1 MDIRQEQRQPEG
13 RARGTAVAVTLVAAF
28 WVLAACSAGV
38 TGSHSSPQP
47 HTSSTTGT
55 TGTSETSDTSG
66 TNDTSGTS
74 ASPCSSPTWLLTRSA
89 LSKLMAH
96 PAVRA
101 KLQGSLVYEI
111 LQPGQQP
118 LAGVTAKPVVTFA
131 SATALE
137 DAVTG
142 GRLPAGTYGVLYDPE
157 AWSFTPVAEK
167 RDPVQA
173 ATRAAAVAHR
183 HGLRLI
189 VAPAL
194 NLTTV
199 LAPGRRQ
206 PRWRAFL
213 DLNLVARLAG
223 VADVVEIQAQ
233 SLERDTA
240 TYAAFVQAAT
250 SQASAANPQVIM
262 LAGLST
268 NPPGAPVDSHQ
279 LTAAIRATRSMVDG
293 YWLNIPGRGPRC
305 PTCNAP
311 RPDIAIQTLHSFHDP
326 SRAHLGPKPPGD
338 STTSNDR

>member
-1 MDIRQEQRQPEG
+1 MAI
-13 RARGTAVAVTLVAAF
+13 TVVAAL
-28 WVLAACSAGV
+28 WMLAACSAAV
-38 TGSHSSPQP
+38 PRSHSSPQP
-47 HTSSTTGT
+47 R
-55 TGTSETSDTSG
+55 TSG
-66 TNDTSGTS
+66 TIGTSGTGGTS
-74 ASPCSSPTWLLTRSA
+74 APPRRSPAWLLTRSA
-89 LSKLMAH
+89 LSQLAAD

-101 KLQGSLVYEI
+101 KLRDALVYEI

-118 LAGVTAKPVVTFA
+118 LAGITAKPVMTFA

-137 DAVTG
+137 EAVTG

-157 AWSFTPVAEK
+157 AWPLTPVAEQ

-173 ATRAAAVAHR
+173 ATRAAAVAHA

-189 VAPAL
+189 VTPAL

-199 LAPGRRQ
+199 LAPGT

-223 VADVVEIQAQ
+223 VADIVEFQAQ

-240 TYAAFVQAAT
+240 TYTAFVQAAT
-250 SQASAANPQVIM
+250 SQASTANPRIIV

-268 NPPGAPVDSHQ
+268 NPPGAPVDSQQ
-279 LTAAIRATRSMVDG
+279 LTAAVQATRSMVDG
-293 YWLNIPGRGPRC
+293 YWLNVPGQGPRC

-311 RPDIAIQTLHSFHDP
+311 RPDIAIQTLQSLP
-326 SRAHLGPKPPGD
+326 
-338 STTSNDR
+338 

>member
-1 MDIRQEQRQPEG
+1 LSQ
-13 RARGTAVAVTLVAAF
+13 LVA
-28 WVLAACSAGV
+28 
-38 TGSHSSPQP
+38 
-47 HTSSTTGT
+47 
-55 TGTSETSDTSG
+55 D
-66 TNDTSGTS
+66 
-74 ASPCSSPTWLLTRSA
+74 
-89 LSKLMAH
+89 

-101 KLQGSLVYEI
+101 KLRGALVYEI

-118 LAGVTAKPVVTFA
+118 LAGITAKPVMTFA

-137 DAVTG
+137 EAVTG

-157 AWSFTPVAEK
+157 AWPLTPVAEQ

-173 ATRAAAVAHR
+173 ATRAAAVAHA

-189 VAPAL
+189 VTPAL

-199 LAPGRRQ
+199 LAPGT

-223 VADVVEIQAQ
+223 VADIVEFQAQ

-240 TYAAFVQAAT
+240 TYTAFVQAAT
-250 SQASAANPQVIM
+250 SQASTANPRIIV

-268 NPPGAPVDSHQ
+268 NPPGAPVDSQQ
-279 LTAAIRATRSMVDG
+279 LTAAVQATRSMVDG
-293 YWLNIPGRGPRC
+293 YWLNVPGQGPRC

-311 RPDIAIQTLHSFHDP
+311 RPDIAIQTLQSLP
-326 SRAHLGPKPPGD
+326 
-338 STTSNDR
+338 

>member
-1 MDIRQEQRQPEG
+1 V
-13 RARGTAVAVTLVAAF
+13 VAITVVAAL
-28 WVLAACSAGV
+28 WMLAACSAAV
-38 TGSHSSPQP
+38 PRSHSSPQP
-47 HTSSTTGT
+47 R
-55 TGTSETSDTSG
+55 TSG
-66 TNDTSGTS
+66 TIGTSGTGGTS
-74 ASPCSSPTWLLTRSA
+74 APPRRSPAWLLTRSA
-89 LSKLMAH
+89 LSQLVAD

-101 KLQGSLVYEI
+101 KLRGALVYEI

-118 LAGVTAKPVVTFA
+118 LAGITAKPVMTFA

-137 DAVTG
+137 EAVTG

-157 AWSFTPVAEK
+157 AWPLTPVAEQ

-173 ATRAAAVAHR
+173 ATRAAAVAHA

-189 VAPAL
+189 VTPAL

-199 LAPGRRQ
+199 LAPGT

-223 VADVVEIQAQ
+223 VADIVEFQAQ

-240 TYAAFVQAAT
+240 TYTAFVQAAT
-250 SQASAANPQVIM
+250 SQASTANPRIIV

-268 NPPGAPVDSHQ
+268 NPPGAPVDSQQ
-279 LTAAIRATRSMVDG
+279 LTAAIRATRSLVDG
-293 YWLNIPGRGPRC
+293 YWLNIPGQGPRC

-311 RPDIAIQTLHSFHDP
+311 RPDIAIQTHQSLP
-326 SRAHLGPKPPGD
+326 
-338 STTSNDR
+338 

>member
-1 MDIRQEQRQPEG
+1 
-13 RARGTAVAVTLVAAF
+13 VAITVVAAL
-28 WVLAACSAGV
+28 WMLAACSAAV
-38 TGSHSSPQP
+38 PRSHSSPQP
-47 HTSSTTGT
+47 R
-55 TGTSETSDTSG
+55 TSG
-66 TNDTSGTS
+66 TIGTSGTGGTS
-74 ASPCSSPTWLLTRSA
+74 APPRRSPAWLLTRSA
-89 LSKLMAH
+89 LSQLVAD

-101 KLQGSLVYEI
+101 KLRGALVYEI

-118 LAGVTAKPVVTFA
+118 LAGITAKPVMTFA

-137 DAVTG
+137 EAVTG

-157 AWSFTPVAEK
+157 AWPLTPVAEQ

-173 ATRAAAVAHR
+173 ATRAAAVAHA

-189 VAPAL
+189 VTPAL

-199 LAPGRRQ
+199 LAPGT

-223 VADVVEIQAQ
+223 VADIVEFQAQ

-240 TYAAFVQAAT
+240 TYTAFVQAAT
-250 SQASAANPQVIM
+250 SQASTANPRIIV

-268 NPPGAPVDSHQ
+268 NPPGAPVDSQQ
-279 LTAAIRATRSMVDG
+279 LTAAVQATRSMVDG
-293 YWLNIPGRGPRC
+293 YWLNVPGQGPRC

-311 RPDIAIQTLHSFHDP
+311 RPDIAIQTLQSLP
-326 SRAHLGPKPPGD
+326 
-338 STTSNDR
+338 

>member
-1 MDIRQEQRQPEG
+1 MDIHQEQRSPD
-13 RARGTAVAVTLVAAF
+13 RRPRGAVVAITVVAAL
-28 WVLAACSAGV
+28 WMLAACSAAV
-38 TGSHSSPQP
+38 PRSHSSPQP
-47 HTSSTTGT
+47 R
-55 TGTSETSDTSG
+55 TSG
-66 TNDTSGTS
+66 TIGTSGTGGTS
-74 ASPCSSPTWLLTRSA
+74 APPRRSPAWLLTRSA
-89 LSKLMAH
+89 LSQLVAD

-101 KLQGSLVYEI
+101 KLRGALVYEI

-118 LAGVTAKPVVTFA
+118 LAGITAKPVMTFA

-137 DAVTG
+137 EAVTG

-157 AWSFTPVAEK
+157 AWPLTPVAEQ

-173 ATRAAAVAHR
+173 ATRAAAVAHA

-189 VAPAL
+189 VTPAL

-199 LAPGRRQ
+199 LAPGT

-223 VADVVEIQAQ
+223 VADIVEFQAQ

-240 TYAAFVQAAT
+240 TYTAFVQAAT
-250 SQASAANPQVIM
+250 SQASTANPRIIV

-268 NPPGAPVDSHQ
+268 NPPGAPVDRQQ
-279 LTAAIRATRSMVDG
+279 LTAAVQATRSLVDG
-293 YWLNIPGRGPRC
+293 YWLNVPGQGPRC

-311 RPDIAIQTLHSFHDP
+311 RPDIAIQTLQSLP
-326 SRAHLGPKPPGD
+326 
-338 STTSNDR
+338 

>member
-1 MDIRQEQRQPEG
+1 MAI
-13 RARGTAVAVTLVAAF
+13 TVVAAL
-28 WVLAACSAGV
+28 WMLAACSAAV
-38 TGSHSSPQP
+38 PRSHSSPQP
-47 HTSSTTGT
+47 R
-55 TGTSETSDTSG
+55 TSG
-66 TNDTSGTS
+66 TIGTSGTGGTS
-74 ASPCSSPTWLLTRSA
+74 APPRRSPAWLLTRSA
-89 LSKLMAH
+89 LSQLVAD

-101 KLQGSLVYEI
+101 KLRGALVYEI

-118 LAGVTAKPVVTFA
+118 LAGITAKPVMTFA

-137 DAVTG
+137 EAVTG

-157 AWSFTPVAEK
+157 AWPLTPVAEQ

-173 ATRAAAVAHR
+173 ATRAAAVAHA

-189 VAPAL
+189 VTPAL

-199 LAPGRRQ
+199 LAPGT

-223 VADVVEIQAQ
+223 VADIVEFQAQ

-240 TYAAFVQAAT
+240 TYTAFVQAAT
-250 SQASAANPQVIM
+250 SQASTANPRIIV

-268 NPPGAPVDSHQ
+268 NPPGAPVDSQQ
-279 LTAAIRATRSMVDG
+279 LTAAVQATRSMVDG
-293 YWLNIPGRGPRC
+293 YWLNVPGQGPRC

-311 RPDIAIQTLHSFHDP
+311 RPDIAIQTLQSLP
-326 SRAHLGPKPPGD
+326 
-338 STTSNDR
+338 

>member
-1 MDIRQEQRQPEG
+1 MDIHQEQRSPD
-13 RARGTAVAVTLVAAF
+13 RRPRGAVVAITVVAAL
-28 WVLAACSAGV
+28 WMLAACSAAV
-38 TGSHSSPQP
+38 PRSHSSPQP
-47 HTSSTTGT
+47 R
-55 TGTSETSDTSG
+55 TSG
-66 TNDTSGTS
+66 TIGTSGTGGTS
-74 ASPCSSPTWLLTRSA
+74 APPRRSPAWLLTRSA
-89 LSKLMAH
+89 LSQLVAD

-101 KLQGSLVYEI
+101 KLRGALVYEI

-118 LAGVTAKPVVTFA
+118 LAGITAKPVMTFA

-137 DAVTG
+137 EAVTG

-157 AWSFTPVAEK
+157 AWPLTPVAEQ

-173 ATRAAAVAHR
+173 ATRAAAVAHA

-189 VAPAL
+189 VTPAL

-199 LAPGRRQ
+199 LAPGT

-223 VADVVEIQAQ
+223 VADIVEFQAQ

-240 TYAAFVQAAT
+240 TYTAFVQAAT
-250 SQASAANPQVIM
+250 SQASTANPRIIV

-268 NPPGAPVDSHQ
+268 NPPGAPVDSQQ
-279 LTAAIRATRSMVDG
+279 LTAAVQATRSMVDG
-293 YWLNIPGRGPRC
+293 YWLNVPGQGPRR

-311 RPDIAIQTLHSFHDP
+311 RPDIAIQTLQSLP
-326 SRAHLGPKPPGD
+326 
-338 STTSNDR
+338 